1 MSGTSAWWNTI
12 IIILYFVIERSSAYY
27 FPWVESNGRVFY
39 RQLTSNITRRRH
51 TTYIVC
57 SIIKALSNTHST
69 MISRGIN
76 FSSAHLKKMLTFPY
90 RTVVVICLLQLQH
103 ERKKKNIRTNRAA
116 YTIDLRR
123 AIFIHVKRS
132 EHTYIYSY
140 IFRFV
145 LPPIASLCWA
155 YTLRL
160 ECITHIAL
168 PACFYTNANESL
180 LCIYAPLYTYLFG
193 IKCMWLVRFCCTQMH
208 MRCGRIN
215 SNKKN
220 VGCRILQTYCSVKW
234 LQAQNTHSENIY
246 MEYISL
252 SVDTGK
258 INYKKKIVCLVPL
271 LFA

>member
-132 EHTYIYSY
+132 EHTYIFIYFSFRSTSDCELMLGIHTALRMHY
-140 IFRFV
+140 THCTACMFLYECKRISAMHLCSAVHIF
-145 LPPIASLCWA
+145 IW
-155 YTLRL
+155 
-160 ECITHIAL
+160 H
-168 PACFYTNANESL
+168 
-180 LCIYAPLYTYLFG
+180 
-193 IKCMWLVRFCCTQMH
+193 QMH
-208 MRCGRIN
+208 VAR
-215 SNKKN
+215 
-220 VGCRILQTYCSVKW
+220 
-234 LQAQNTHSENIY
+234 
-246 MEYISL
+246 
-252 SVDTGK
+252 
-258 INYKKKIVCLVPL
+258 
-271 LFA
+271 